1 MTGKA
6 GQSRRPAQKQN
17 SRMGLLGLG
26 VILLF
31 VAAGIALA
39 VTDEPPETQTETAAV
54 QIDGDELLPIPREP
68 GEQDAAIGSPAPA
81 AVGSDFA
88 GRSVSLLNEDGGTVM
103 VFLAHWCNVCQ
114 AEVPVIVD
122 TLSPDVL
129 PDNVRLI
136 GVPTGTSSQQPNFPP
151 SAWLEREE
159 WPFPVLVDS
168 AEYDLGGAYGVGAYP
183 AFVVVGPDGDVR
195 FRVTGALSPEQ
206 LQQLVQMAAQE

>member
-6 GQSRRPAQKQN
+6 GQVRRPVKKQN
-17 SRMGLLGLG
+17 SRMGLLGAG
-26 VILLF
+26 VLLLF

-39 VTDEPPETQTETAAV
+39 VTDEPASEQTETAAV
-54 QIDGDELLPIPREP
+54 EITGDALSAIPQQP
-68 GEQDAAIGSPAPA
+68 GGQDDAIGMAAPTGA
-81 AVGSDFA
+81 GSSFT
-88 GRSVSLLNEDGGTVM
+88 GSSVDLLNDDGGTIV

-122 TLSPDVL
+122 TLAPDSL
-129 PDNVRLI
+129 PDSVRLV
-136 GVPTGTSSQQPNFPP
+136 GVPTGTSNLKPNYPP

-168 AEYDLGGAYGVGAYP
+168 AEYDLASAYGVGAYP
-183 AFVVVGPDGDVR
+183 AFVVVGPEGDVR

-206 LQQLVQMAAQE
+206 LEQLVQMAAQA